1 MGTGS
6 LPPSGAKYAAPKPI
20 SRQDDRKPIRND
32 TDRAE
37 TGERSPWQVTRS
49 VQGEGIIADLLDWS
63 RVCSLF
69 AVRWPLSV
77 AGSTGE
83 VPRSD
88 LQATTLE
95 RPLAAPRQKLAT
107 DHGPPTNLFLRRR
120 VSAADFVPVERV
132 PPGCDV
138 VGSPVL
144 IFEIIGMF
152 PDVKTEE
159 RGLAFHD
166 RAILIG

>member
-1 MGTGS
+1 MSTGS

-32 TDRAE
+32 TGRAE
-37 TGERSPWQVTRS
+37 TGERSPWQVPRA

-63 RVCSLF
+63 SV
-69 AVRWPLSV
+69 LSV
-77 AGSTGE
+77 AGSTG
-83 VPRSD
+83 
-88 LQATTLE
+88 
-95 RPLAAPRQKLAT
+95 
-107 DHGPPTNLFLRRR
+107 LFLRGR
-120 VSAADFVPVERV
+120 VAAADFVPVQRV